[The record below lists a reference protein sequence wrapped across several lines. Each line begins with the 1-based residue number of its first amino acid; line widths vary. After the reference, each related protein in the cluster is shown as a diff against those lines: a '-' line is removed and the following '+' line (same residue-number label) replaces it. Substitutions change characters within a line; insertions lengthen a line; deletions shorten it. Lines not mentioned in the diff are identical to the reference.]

1 MQAWFQL
8 FKWWNTDSRH
18 EYAVCVVLWTLL
30 ECTYN
35 LELQYLTSDKTQKN
49 EYAVVAAA
57 GRGVT
62 HGTNFSTTKK
72 VKYLT

>member
-1 MQAWFQL
+1 M
-8 FKWWNTDSRH
+8 
-18 EYAVCVVLWTLL
+18 